1 MLYKKSNYGILFK
14 KPIEAC
20 PLNLAPTSSTTMT
33 LVIGD
38 PIAIALLKM
47 RNFKKSHFSKFHP
60 GGNIGKDLVKISD
73 IMHDQNELPLTKTD
87 EKMSSW
93 H

>member
-1 MLYKKSNYGILFK
+1 MLYKKSNYGILLK

-20 PLNLAPTSSTTMT
+20 PFNLAPTSSTTMT

-38 PIAIALLKM
+38 AIAICLLKM

-60 GGNIGKDLVKISD
+60 GGNIGKDLVKLSD
-73 IMHDQNELPLTKTD
+73 TYHHLKFHHL
-87 EKMSSW
+87 
-93 H
+93 